1 MLMGNYILLNLLN
14 HISFIKIRNSGL
26 GRKFMFNWLKEL
38 FNFEDEY
45 SKDFLE
51 EYYRSNRK
59 TACFMFVT
67 YVCIFS
73 VAIIISI
80 AKRLWVLIPILAFG
94 IFFICFAFYKG
105 TKDAKA
111 ANEIAMIKEKIKK
124 EKEKRDKEREQE
136 DENEENK

>member
-1 MLMGNYILLNLLN
+1 MGNCILLNLLN

-51 EYYRSNRK
+51 EYYRCNKK

-67 YVCIFS
+67 YVCIFA
-73 VAIIISI
+73 VGIIIGI
-80 AKRLWVLIPILAFG
+80 AERLWFLIPIFAFG
-94 IFFICFAFYKG
+94 IFFICFAFYKS
-105 TKDAKA
+105 TKDAKV
-111 ANEIAMIKEKIKK
+111 ANEIAIIKEKIKK
-124 EKEKRDKEREQE
+124 EKEKRDKEREKK
-136 DENEENK
+136 DENKENK